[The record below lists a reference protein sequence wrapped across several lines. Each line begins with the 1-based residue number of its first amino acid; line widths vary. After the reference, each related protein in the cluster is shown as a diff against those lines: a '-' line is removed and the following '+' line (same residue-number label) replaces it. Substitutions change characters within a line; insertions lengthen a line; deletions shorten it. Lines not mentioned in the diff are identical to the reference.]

1 MSFAISVLQTGA
13 VALLNGRQ
21 PSAWNNTLAEYARKS
36 VLELS
41 ENYKFPG
48 LQVTGPV
55 VQLIPLQAVYAPGY
69 FLQIPDATLEV
80 NKVNSFF
87 IYNSPYASLSS
98 ANSFNSGYNLKFRT
112 INDIEV
118 LINVPGLPIYWTRH
132 EGDVWLGSV
141 PDQAYYIYMRYQ
153 KENPFPNQGTGTANT
168 DLIYMPNSWQDILEY
183 SIAMRA
189 ARDLNLST
197 KANEL
202 FTALYGDAKFQTSG
216 GIEGSPGLIFQR
228 TSQENRDQTTS
239 SKSMRIKMGR
249 Q

>member
-1 MSFAISVLQTGA
+1 MSFQISTLANGVA
-13 VALLNGRQ
+13 ALLNGRTTY
-21 PSAWNNTLAEYARKS
+21 NNTLAEYARKS

-48 LQVTGPV
+48 LQTTGPV
-55 VQLIPLQAVYAPGY
+55 TQLIALQAVYAPSY
-69 FLQIPDATLEV
+69 FLQTADATLEI

-87 IYNSPYASLSS
+87 VYTNGYSPLGTSS
-98 ANSFNSGYNLKFRT
+98 SSNTGYNLKFRT

-118 LINVPGLPIYWTRH
+118 LINVPGLPMYWTRH
-132 EGDVWLGSV
+132 EGDIWLGSV

-153 KENPFPNQGTGTANT
+153 KENPFPNAGTSSANS
-168 DLIYMPNSWQDILEY
+168 DVIYFPNSWQDIVEY
-183 SIAMRA
+183 SVAMRA
-189 ARDLNLST
+189 ARDLNLAT

-202 FTALYGDAKFQTSG
+202 FTALYGDTKFQTSG

-239 SKSMRIKMGR
+239 TKSMRIKLGR